1 MVCKLLASHNNIL
14 CWLIVKLLSFSFK
27 PILPSSVRCYGWYF
41 AVLFL
46 LCHISALVLS
56 SANRGRQRKTNKL
69 KEETWTR
76 CFLVCFLSCFY
87 FLFLS
92 FGWSSHWFLKES
104 WSVFVVFFLAPSL
117 SQLLSRTSICHSG
130 TSPPKFDSQCYRSLH
145 PNFLVLSNWI
155 QFSIY
160 IYLE

>member
-104 WSVFVVFFLAPSL
+104 WSVFVVFFQHHP
-117 SQLLSRTSICHSG
+117 CHSFSAVLASATQG
-130 TSPPKFDSQCYRSLH
+130 RLLPSSI
-145 PNFLVLSNWI
+145 PNAIDLFI
-155 QFSIY
+155 QTFQF
-160 IYLE
+160 